1 MAKSSSLFP
10 GKKKSGRTFKK
21 IGGQRF
27 KSREHTGFN
36 IPNHFQ
42 PKGTKGKKS
51 TRRTKKG

>member
-1 MAKSSSLFP
+1 MANGLFP
-10 GKKKSGRTFKK
+10 GKKKSGKTFKGV
-21 IGGQRF
+21 GGQRF

-36 IPNHFQ
+36 IPNKFQ